1 MRQITKNHYGKGYP
15 MKWWGLSVLGILL
28 LGFTTACEDQENDP
42 RDPVTQQDM
51 DFAVD
56 ATYSNLSEIE
66 FGQLAVEKAEYESV
80 RDFGVL
86 MVTDHTNAQNQLAT
100 IAGIQDI
107 EVPDTLKA
115 EHQLLYDQLLAME
128 GEAFDSAYIRS
139 QIEAHQQAQQIF
151 QTQIEEGS
159 YKQLLDFASSTLPHI
174 NAHLERAMELK
185 DELMPEDE

>member
-100 IAGIQDI
+100 IDRKSTRLNSSHVKISYA
-107 EVPDTLKA
+107 VFCLKKKKKHKKYYA
-115 EHQLLYDQLLAME
+115 
-128 GEAFDSAYIRS
+128 
-139 QIEAHQQAQQIF
+139 
-151 QTQIEEGS
+151 
-159 YKQLLDFASSTLPHI
+159 
-174 NAHLERAMELK
+174 
-185 DELMPEDE
+185 